1 MNGTSTMNRIVT
13 AAAALGLSM
22 LAIVGVMAQ
31 LPDDDQLQ
39 PAPPALP
46 QSVRPGNL
54 NLDAVDRNA
63 RAFEGDAPR
72 LAAPKVVRSQEGG
85 EYALAP
91 SIVGSL
97 PTPAYGYIHQFGSF
111 QVTKTTAEGM
121 LMLSAT
127 LPFPDGRRTV
137 DFYHASLTYVGK
149 YVEPGTGISG
159 YLYVTD
165 IGPPVN
171 DKRYI
176 LFGDRTLN
184 IQDPNSNGVRWM
196 VYYNGQ
202 GVRVYYTAARFYMP

>member
-1 MNGTSTMNRIVT
+1 MKRILIT
-13 AAAALGLSM
+13 AFALGFSM
-22 LAIVGVMAQ
+22 LAIGGVMAQ
-31 LPDDDQLQ
+31 LPDDNQQQ
-39 PAPPALP
+39 PAPPGLP
-46 QSVRPGNL
+46 QSARPGNL
-54 NLDAVDRNA
+54 KLDAVDRNA
-63 RAFEGDAPR
+63 PAFESDAPK
-72 LAAPKVVRSQEGG
+72 LAAPKMVRSQEGG
-85 EYALAP
+85 AFALAP

-97 PTPAYGYIHQFGSF
+97 PTPAYGYIHQFGAF

-121 LMLSAT
+121 FMLSAT

-137 DFYHASLTYVGK
+137 DFYHASLSYVGK

-171 DKRYI
+171 DKRYV
-176 LFGDRTLN
+176 LFGDRNLS

-202 GVRVYYTAARFYMP
+202 GVRVYHNTARFYMP